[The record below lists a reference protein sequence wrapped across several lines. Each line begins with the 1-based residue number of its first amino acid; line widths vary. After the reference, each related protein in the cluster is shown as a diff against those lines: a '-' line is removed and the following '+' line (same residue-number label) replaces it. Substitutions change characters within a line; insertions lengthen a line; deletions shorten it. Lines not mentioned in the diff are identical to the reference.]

1 MNIPSKSGNG
11 NIRPAKPSPGLNT
24 VLVADDDPI
33 FRHLL
38 ENWLVRWNYRVV
50 AVDNG
55 LDAWKILQQENS
67 PQLAIL
73 DWMMPGM
80 DGIEVCRRI
89 RGNEPGPYRY
99 VLLVTAKDDKHD
111 VVVGLDA
118 GADDYLTKPFN
129 VEELRARVRAGKRVL
144 ELQEALL
151 HAHQALQFQAE
162 HDPLTSLWNRGAIFK
177 VMEKEARRSRRT
189 GKSLGI
195 VMADLDHFKE
205 INDTYGHMVGDAVLK
220 ETGSRLAAAVRNYDW
235 VGRYGGEEFLIIVPG
250 CNAEGLAASAER
262 LRQSV
267 SGCPFKSSAGPL
279 SVTLSLGAVVA
290 ESDKMETV
298 DCEALL
304 RAADEALYAA
314 KAKGRNRIESVGQ
327 SFALAATPATK
338 NA

>member
-1 MNIPSKSGNG
+1 MNIASTREDAASGAGKS
-11 NIRPAKPSPGLNT
+11 SPGLNT
-24 VLVADDDPI
+24 VLIAEDDPI

-38 ENWLVRWNYRVV
+38 ESWLRRWNYRVV

-55 LDAWKILQQENS
+55 IDAWKVLQQEDS
-67 PQLAIL
+67 PQMAIL

-80 DGIEVCRRI
+80 DGVELCRKI
-89 RGNEPGPYRY
+89 RSNEPGPYRY

-111 VVVGLDA
+111 VVAGLDA
-118 GADDYLTKPFN
+118 GADDYLTKPFD

-177 VMEKEARRSRRT
+177 VMEKEARRSHRT

-205 INDTYGHMVGDAVLK
+205 INDSYGHLVGDDVLK
-220 ETGSRLAAAVRNYDW
+220 ETGHRLAAAVRNHDW

-250 CNAEGLAASAER
+250 CNASGLAASAER

-267 SGCPFKSSAGPL
+267 SCRPFKSSAGEL
-279 SVTLSLGAVVA
+279 SVTLSLGAAIA
-290 ESDKMETV
+290 ESGRMETV

-314 KAKGRNRIESVGQ
+314 KAKGRNRIESAARPL
-327 SFALAATPATK
+327 SRAATVASNP
-338 NA
+338 

>member
-33 FRHLL
+33 VRHLL

-205 INDTYGHMVGDAVLK
+205 INDTYGHLVGDAVLK

-250 CNAEGLAASAER
+250 CNNEGLAASAER

-290 ESDKMETV
+290 ESAKMETV

-314 KAKGRNRIESVGQ
+314 KAKGRNRIESAGQ